1 MCTFTPTRIW
11 PGQQALVEAIRAD
24 GGQAEALAFDVT
36 DADASRATL
45 EALIADAPIQ
55 VLVNNA
61 GIHDDAVFPGM
72 NAAQWHSVLD
82 VSLNGFFNVTQ
93 PLTMAMIR
101 SRWGRIIK
109 ITSIA
114 GITGN
119 RGQVNYSAAKGALH
133 AATKSLSLE
142 LASRGVTVNA
152 VAPGIIADR
161 HDRRRIR
168 QASHREH
175 GADETRRAAGR
186 SRERCQLSCL
196 GAGKLP
202 HWPDHLGQW
211 RHDLSAPA
219 QTLAVHQTEAL
230 LFFTL
235 LQLTLIVLAGR
246 IGGAL
251 AQRVGQSPAVGEIIV
266 GILLGP
272 SLFGLLAPDL
282 FQYVFHST
290 PAAPMQM
297 LSQIGLILLMFQ
309 IGLEFDFAH
318 LTERNNRRA
327 VTFIASASMIA
338 PFALGFGFG
347 WFTAPLLSP
356 GVDQLA
362 SALFIATAFSITA
375 LPILGRIMMEFRI
388 TRLPIGVI
396 AISAAAIN
404 DVVGW
409 LLLAL
414 ITALTL
420 AEFSAAAFALKV
432 ALVGAFFLVWWFVVR
447 PLMKRVIQLTQA
459 SPAPVG
465 EKAGRGKLTHNLLG
479 ILLAGIFISAMT
491 TYQLGIFAIFGGF
504 MMGVILHD
512 EHELIEAWKERLS
525 HFVMVF
531 FLPIFFT
538 YTGLRTNVGGLDSL
552 AAWGWCGL
560 LIALATLGKFG
571 ASYLAARWA
580 GMSHVEGKVIGIMMN
595 TRALMELIVINVGF
609 DLGVISQQVFTMLV
623 LMAIFSTVI
632 TTPGLRRWLPK
643 MGIDVARRH

>member
-1 MCTFTPTRIW
+1 
-11 PGQQALVEAIRAD
+11 
-24 GGQAEALAFDVT
+24 
-36 DADASRATL
+36 
-45 EALIADAPIQ
+45 LIPPA
-55 VLVNNA
+55 
-61 GIHDDAVFPGM
+61 
-72 NAAQWHSVLD
+72 
-82 VSLNGFFNVTQ
+82 
-93 PLTMAMIR
+93 
-101 SRWGRIIK
+101 
-109 ITSIA
+109 
-114 GITGN
+114 
-119 RGQVNYSAAKGALH
+119 H
-133 AATKSLSLE
+133 A
-142 LASRGVTVNA
+142 
-152 VAPGIIADR
+152 
-161 HDRRRIR
+161 
-168 QASHREH
+168 
-175 GADETRRAAGR
+175 
-186 SRERCQLSCL
+186 
-196 GAGKLP
+196 
-202 HWPDHLGQW
+202 
-211 RHDLSAPA
+211 
-219 QTLAVHQTEAL
+219 LAVHQTEAL

-235 LQLTLIVLAGR
+235 LQLTLIVLAAR
-246 IGGAL
+246 LGGEL
-251 AQRVGQSPAVGEIIV
+251 AQRIGQSPAVGEIIV

-297 LSQIGLILLMFQ
+297 LSQIGLVLLMFQ

-318 LTERNNRRA
+318 LTARNNRRA
-327 VTFIASASMIA
+327 VALIASASMVA

-347 WFTAPLLSP
+347 WFSAPLLSP
-356 GVDQLA
+356 GINPLA
-362 SALFIATAFSITA
+362 TSLFIATAFSITA
-375 LPILGRIMMEFRI
+375 LPILGRIMMEFKI

-404 DVVGW
+404 DVIGW

-432 ALVGAFFLVWWFVVR
+432 ALVWVFFLTWWFVVR
-447 PLMKRVIQLTQA
+447 PLMKRVIHASQA
-459 SPAPVG
+459 RPVPVG

-479 ILLAGIFISAMT
+479 ILLAAIFVSAMT
-491 TYQLGIFAIFGGF
+491 TYQIGIFAIFGGF

-512 EHELIEAWKERLS
+512 EHELIEAWKERIG

-538 YTGLRTNVGGLDSL
+538 YTGLRTNVGGLDSVE
-552 AAWGWCGL
+552 AWGWCLL

-580 GMSHVEGKVIGIMMN
+580 GMSHHEGKVIGIMMN

-643 MGIDVARRH
+643 MGVVVAGRH

>member
-1 MCTFTPTRIW
+1 M
-11 PGQQALVEAIRAD
+11 
-24 GGQAEALAFDVT
+24 
-36 DADASRATL
+36 S
-45 EALIADAPIQ
+45 
-55 VLVNNA
+55 
-61 GIHDDAVFPGM
+61 
-72 NAAQWHSVLD
+72 
-82 VSLNGFFNVTQ
+82 
-93 PLTMAMIR
+93 
-101 SRWGRIIK
+101 
-109 ITSIA
+109 TSA
-114 GITGN
+114 
-119 RGQVNYSAAKGALH
+119 H
-133 AATKSLSLE
+133 
-142 LASRGVTVNA
+142 
-152 VAPGIIADR
+152 
-161 HDRRRIR
+161 
-168 QASHREH
+168 
-175 GADETRRAAGR
+175 
-186 SRERCQLSCL
+186 
-196 GAGKLP
+196 
-202 HWPDHLGQW
+202 
-211 RHDLSAPA
+211 
-219 QTLAVHQTEAL
+219 TLAVHQTEAL

-235 LQLTLIVLAGR
+235 LQLMVIVLAAR
-246 IGGAL
+246 LGGEL

-282 FQYVFHST
+282 FQTVFHST

-327 VTFIASASMIA
+327 VTAIASASMVA

-347 WFTAPLLSP
+347 WFSAPLLSP
-356 GVDQLA
+356 GVDPLA

-375 LPILGRIMMEFRI
+375 LPILGRIMIEFRI

-404 DVVGW
+404 DVIGW

-414 ITALTL
+414 ITALAL
-420 AEFSAAAFALKV
+420 AQFSAAAFAFKV
-432 ALVGAFFLVWWFVVR
+432 ALVGVFFLVWWFVVR
-447 PLMKRVIQLTQA
+447 PLMKRVIHASQA
-459 SPAPVG
+459 KPVPMG

-479 ILLAGIFISAMT
+479 ILLAAIFVSAMT

-512 EHELIEAWKERLS
+512 EHELIEAWKERIG

-538 YTGLRTNVGGLDSL
+538 YTGLRTNVGGLDSA
-552 AAWGWCGL
+552 AAWGWCLL

-571 ASYLAARWA
+571 ASYVAARWA
-580 GMSHVEGKVIGIMMN
+580 GMSHHEGKVIGVMMN

-643 MGIDVARRH
+643 MGVVVAGRH

>member
-1 MCTFTPTRIW
+1 
-11 PGQQALVEAIRAD
+11 
-24 GGQAEALAFDVT
+24 
-36 DADASRATL
+36 
-45 EALIADAPIQ
+45 
-55 VLVNNA
+55 
-61 GIHDDAVFPGM
+61 
-72 NAAQWHSVLD
+72 
-82 VSLNGFFNVTQ
+82 LN
-93 PLTMAMIR
+93 
-101 SRWGRIIK
+101 
-109 ITSIA
+109 
-114 GITGN
+114 
-119 RGQVNYSAAKGALH
+119 
-133 AATKSLSLE
+133 
-142 LASRGVTVNA
+142 
-152 VAPGIIADR
+152 
-161 HDRRRIR
+161 
-168 QASHREH
+168 
-175 GADETRRAAGR
+175 
-186 SRERCQLSCL
+186 
-196 GAGKLP
+196 
-202 HWPDHLGQW
+202 
-211 RHDLSAPA
+211 APA
-219 QTLAVHQTEAL
+219 LAVHQTEAL

-246 IGGAL
+246 LGGLL

-290 PAAPMQM
+290 PSAPMQM

-318 LTERNNRRA
+318 LTERHNRRA
-327 VTFIASASMIA
+327 VTYIASASMIA

-347 WFTAPLLSP
+347 WFSAPLLSP
-356 GVDQLA
+356 GVDRLA

-375 LPILGRIMMEFRI
+375 LPILGRIMMEFKI

-404 DVVGW
+404 DVIGW

-420 AEFSAAAFALKV
+420 AEFSATAFAIKV
-432 ALVGAFFLVWWFVVR
+432 ALVGAFFVGWWFVVR
-447 PLMKRVIQLTQA
+447 PLMKRIIRA
-459 SPAPVG
+459 SQTTPVPAG
-465 EKAGRGKLTHNLLG
+465 EKSGRGKLSHNLLG

-491 TYQLGIFAIFGGF
+491 TYQIGIFAIFGGF

-512 EHELIEAWKERLS
+512 EHELIEAWKERIG

-538 YTGLRTNVGGLDSL
+538 YTGLRTHVGSLDSME
-552 AAWGWCGL
+552 AWGWCGL
-560 LIALATLGKFG
+560 LIVLATLGKFG
-571 ASYLAARWA
+571 ASYVAARWV

-632 TTPGLRRWLPK
+632 TTPGLRGWLPK
-643 MGIDVARRH
+643 MGVAVAGRH

>member
-1 MCTFTPTRIW
+1 
-11 PGQQALVEAIRAD
+11 
-24 GGQAEALAFDVT
+24 
-36 DADASRATL
+36 
-45 EALIADAPIQ
+45 
-55 VLVNNA
+55 
-61 GIHDDAVFPGM
+61 M
-72 NAAQWHSVLD
+72 NA
-82 VSLNGFFNVTQ
+82 
-93 PLTMAMIR
+93 
-101 SRWGRIIK
+101 
-109 ITSIA
+109 
-114 GITGN
+114 
-119 RGQVNYSAAKGALH
+119 
-133 AATKSLSLE
+133 
-142 LASRGVTVNA
+142 
-152 VAPGIIADR
+152 
-161 HDRRRIR
+161 
-168 QASHREH
+168 
-175 GADETRRAAGR
+175 
-186 SRERCQLSCL
+186 
-196 GAGKLP
+196 
-202 HWPDHLGQW
+202 
-211 RHDLSAPA
+211 PA
-219 QTLAVHQTEAL
+219 LAVHQTEAL

-246 IGGAL
+246 LGGLL

-290 PAAPMQM
+290 PSAPMQM

-318 LTERNNRRA
+318 LTERHNRRA
-327 VTFIASASMIA
+327 VTYIASASMIA

-347 WFTAPLLSP
+347 WFSAPLLSP
-356 GVDQLA
+356 GVDRLA

-375 LPILGRIMMEFRI
+375 LPILGRIMMEFKI

-404 DVVGW
+404 DVIGW

-420 AEFSAAAFALKV
+420 AEFSASAFAIKV
-432 ALVGAFFLVWWFVVR
+432 ALVGAFFLGWWFVVR
-447 PLMKRVIQLTQA
+447 PLMKRIIRA
-459 SPAPVG
+459 SQTTPVPAG
-465 EKAGRGKLTHNLLG
+465 EKSGRGKLSHNLLG

-491 TYQLGIFAIFGGF
+491 TYQIGIFAIFGGF

-512 EHELIEAWKERLS
+512 EHELIEAWKERIG

-538 YTGLRTNVGGLDSL
+538 YTGLRTHVGSLDSME
-552 AAWGWCGL
+552 AWGWCGL
-560 LIALATLGKFG
+560 LIVLATLGKFG
-571 ASYLAARWA
+571 ASYVAARWV

-632 TTPGLRRWLPK
+632 TTPGLRKWLPK
-643 MGIDVARRH
+643 MGVAVAGRH